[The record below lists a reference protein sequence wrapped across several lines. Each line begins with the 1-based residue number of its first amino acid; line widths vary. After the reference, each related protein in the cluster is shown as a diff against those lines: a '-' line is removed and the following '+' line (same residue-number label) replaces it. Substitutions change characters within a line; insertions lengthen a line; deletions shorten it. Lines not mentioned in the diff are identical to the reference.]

1 MKTFTKLFI
10 VVFFLVLIGGLVSQR
25 ELVTMMIDQTTRTM
39 GIQDEIY
46 HWNTSIAW
54 EKTDKEHERLET
66 GTFIQREF
74 RFMDYTIR
82 AKENS
87 DGSLLAAVYFHD
99 PNCIEGVSRMT
110 NVFDFNGEPFEIRC
124 VKYDAL
130 QGWRVGAQ
138 LLNTEAS
145 WFENYEDY
153 SVRALLVNG
162 SSASLKNTA
171 ARWNCNLIRSPTDAQ
186 RLVVMN
192 TPQIGR
198 ASLSH

>member
-10 VVFFLVLIGGLVSQR
+10 VVFFMILIGGLVSQR
-25 ELVTMMIDQTTRTM
+25 ELVTMMIGQATRTM

-54 EKTDKEHERLET
+54 EKTDREHERLET
-66 GTFIQREF
+66 GTFVQREF

-99 PNCIEGVSRMT
+99 PNCAVGASRMT
-110 NVFDFNGEPFEIRC
+110 DVFDFNGEPFEIRC
-124 VKYDAL
+124 VQYDTL

-138 LLNTEAS
+138 LQNTEAS
-145 WFENYEDY
+145 WFENYENY
-153 SVRALLVNG
+153 SVRASFSEWDFG
-162 SSASLKNTA
+162 IIEKYGA
-171 ARWNCNLIRSPTDAQ
+171 ALELQPD
-186 RLVVMN
+186 
-192 TPQIGR
+192 QI
-198 ASLSH
+198 SE